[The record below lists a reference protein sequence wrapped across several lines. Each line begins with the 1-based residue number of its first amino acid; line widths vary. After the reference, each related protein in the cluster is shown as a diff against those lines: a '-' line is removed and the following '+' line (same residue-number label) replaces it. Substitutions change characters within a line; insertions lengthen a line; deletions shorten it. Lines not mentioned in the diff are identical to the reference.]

1 MNNFLE
7 IRHQWII
14 IIKGNQEHNNTG
26 TITMNK
32 SFEELEFSSQKKKT
46 NLTQKSVKVRSH
58 WFFVTRCDH
67 ICNGGFIVRET
78 VRGNRLGRWQRNNDH
93 LAGKPIETRPS
104 KQCEFCISLLDK
116 SFDKSGLLVSCG
128 CNFITSF
135 LWWIDFPKHKESI

>member
-58 WFFVTRCDH
+58 
-67 ICNGGFIVRET
+67 
-78 VRGNRLGRWQRNNDH
+78 
-93 LAGKPIETRPS
+93 
-104 KQCEFCISLLDK
+104 
-116 SFDKSGLLVSCG
+116 
-128 CNFITSF
+128 
-135 LWWIDFPKHKESI
+135 